1 MFESNTS
8 GPTPAPTL
16 VLILVQVQ
24 MQKFWKETVKGVPT
38 KQQSRISSVSLGI
51 GASVQAESNPRRL
64 LQSVPSDRYLAGA
77 STRLNYAIILPAY
90 YSQTTVVLFLPP
102 SAAVRRLRNILHH

>member
-1 MFESNTS
+1 MFEPNTS
-8 GPTPAPTL
+8 GPTPAPNL
-16 VLILVQVQ
+16 VLISVQVQ
-24 MQKFWKETVKGVPT
+24 MQKFWKETMKRWGVPT

-64 LQSVPSDRYLAGA
+64 RQLVLSDRYLAGA

-90 YSQTTVVLFLPP
+90 CFRLTAVLFLPQ
-102 SAAVRRLRNILHH
+102 AAVFETFFHH